1 MPKPAWLRKRI
12 GVDTINALKVE
23 HILKEGALH
32 TVCESAMCPNIS
44 ECFNQGTATFLILG
58 DVCTRN
64 CRFCAIKKG
73 KPESTDP
80 EEPKKIARAV
90 ESLGLKYV
98 VITSVTRDDL
108 PRGGAEEF
116 RDTVIEIK
124 RLNRNVNVEVLTP
137 DFRGDKEAL
146 FEALSAGPDVLNHNI
161 ETVPSLYPTV
171 RPMADFERSLNILYW
186 AKEYNNDI
194 ITKSGIMVGLGETDE
209 ELYNTFKML
218 ADVGCDILTIGQY
231 LQPTREHL
239 EVREYVTPEK
249 FQELERLA
257 YKSGLKYVVSGVFVR
272 SSYFAHKGYEKILEV
287 KNRCTDS

>member
-23 HILKEGALH
+23 HILKEDSLH

-73 KPESTDP
+73 KPEPVDP

-90 ESLGLKYV
+90 ETLGLKYV

-108 PRGGAEEF
+108 PKGGAEEF
-116 RDTVIEIK
+116 RDTIIEIK
-124 RLNRNVNVEVLTP
+124 RLDRNVNVEVLIP
-137 DFRGDKEAL
+137 DFKGNREAL
-146 FEALSAGPDVLNHNI
+146 YEVLSGGPDVLNHNI

-186 AKEYNNDI
+186 SKEYDDSI

-239 EVREYVTPEK
+239 EVKEYVTPFK

-257 YKSGLKYVVSGVFVR
+257 YRSGLKYVVSGVFVR

-287 KNRCTDS
+287 KNRCIDS